1 MIEFML
7 VKLGLLAVFQF
18 FHGLIWTYVT
28 GRPLEQAE
36 TSAKEAGSEAKT
48 KRD

>member
-28 GRPLEQAE
+28 GQPLEQE
-36 TSAKEAGSEAKT
+36 GSVESKAGSEGS

>member
-18 FHGLIWTYVT
+18 FHGLVWTYLT
-28 GRPLEQAE
+28 GQPLEQGENAE
-36 TSAKEAGSEAKT
+36 SKAGSGAS
-48 KRD
+48 KRE

>member
-18 FHGLIWTYVT
+18 FHGLVWTYVT
-28 GRPLEQAE
+28 GLPLEQEEIAE
-36 TSAKEAGSEAKT
+36 SKAGSEAS
-48 KRD
+48 RHE

>member
-7 VKLGLLAVFQF
+7 AKLGLLAVFQF

-28 GRPLEQAE
+28 GQPLEQEE
-36 TSAKEAGSEAKT
+36 TSAKEAGSEAS
-48 KRD
+48 KR